1 MKYLL
6 LTYLDEK
13 TWHSMT
19 DAQQKDCMSEV
30 VPHIDQLI
38 ATRKFLEGA
47 PLYPTTEA
55 ATVRPNNGKT
65 LITDGPYAEAREQV
79 GGYTLIDARDREE
92 AIAIA
97 AGFMGTKGVATIEVR
112 RVAEPKLISM
122 IKH

>member
-13 TWHSMT
+13 AWHSMT
-19 DAQQKDCMSEV
+19 EDQQKDCMSEV
-30 VPHIDQLI
+30 APHIDQLI
-38 ATRKFLEGA
+38 ANKKFIEGA

-65 LITDGPYAEAREQV
+65 VVTDGPFAEAREQV
-79 GGYTLIDARDREE
+79 GGYTLIEAHDREE

-122 IKH
+122 TKH